1 MNKNNLG
8 GRIANLL
15 KKSGLTQRELAN
27 KVGVTEV
34 SMSRYVSGGRI
45 PKGPIIANIANALHT
60 TSDYLLGTGE
70 KSDFDSEY
78 YQIHRLIARNAQ
90 YMTKKQKTELV
101 NALFESD
108 AQKITKCTHCGSDRE
123 MKECKIGRAHV

>member
-60 TSDYLLGTGE
+60 TADYLLGTGE

-123 MKECKIGRAHV
+123 MTSRVK

>member
-45 PKGPIIANIANALHT
+45 PKGPIIANIANALPLLITYWGQEKKVILIVNT
-60 TSDYLLGTGE
+60 TRFID
-70 KSDFDSEY
+70 
-78 YQIHRLIARNAQ
+78 
-90 YMTKKQKTELV
+90 
-101 NALFESD
+101 
-108 AQKITKCTHCGSDRE
+108 
-123 MKECKIGRAHV
+123 